1 MALIYSVLFT
11 NIIKIEMSDSV
22 LPQTG
27 NPISPNPIIIWDS
40 NNNLLYKLTGRSV
53 RALLPKVAKFCL
65 Y

>member
-1 MALIYSVLFT
+1 MALIYSDLFT
-11 NIIKIEMSDSV
+11 NINKIEMSDSV

-40 NNNLLYKLTGRSV
+40 NNDLLYKLTGRSV